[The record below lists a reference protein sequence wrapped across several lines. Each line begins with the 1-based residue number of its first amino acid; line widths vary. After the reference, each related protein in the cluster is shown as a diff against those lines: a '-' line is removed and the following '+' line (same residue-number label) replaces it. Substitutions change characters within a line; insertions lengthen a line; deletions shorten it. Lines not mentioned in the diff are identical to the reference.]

1 MCPGEIAPMP
11 SPNACVFPI
20 LRLIKTALYVFFQQK
35 QCLPVFTVFPV
46 IFRLGSNFQYAIL
59 LIFVWWF
66 VFNPP
71 RAPIHTPSCV
81 YMHLKWSGTEIT
93 SKNPKI
99 STLHPNNFFLAGFCY
114 TILYETYLIP
124 IYSFYWK
131 FAPILRSQKKVDF
144 LWTGS
149 TYFLFSLTSQLR
161 NLQLM

>member
-1 MCPGEIAPMP
+1 MCF
-11 SPNACVFPI
+11 SSKNNVYRYLQF
-20 LRLIKTALYVFFQQK
+20 
-35 QCLPVFTVFPV
+35 FPV

-81 YMHLKWSGTEIT
+81 YMHLKWSGTEFT

-124 IYSFYWK
+124 IYRVQQYGGNSSSFYKLFERRLRWK
-131 FAPILRSQKKVDF
+131 EDWLSAKKMELVEVNNFDWSLSQKNWHF
-144 LWTGS
+144 LLCPL
-149 TYFLFSLTSQLR
+149 FLA
-161 NLQLM
+161 